1 MKPII
6 SIVGR
11 ANVGKSTLYNRLT
24 RSRDA
29 IVDDIAGV
37 TRDRLV
43 GEGRLGERAYW
54 VVDTGGYDGGGGSGL
69 QSLTRRQFEIAVE
82 DGDAVILVVDGRTGL
97 HVEDEEVVEL
107 LRGYDVPVYL
117 AVNKTEGMDPDVALA
132 DFHALGMSGS
142 MFAISAKQGSRVA
155 RMMEH
160 ILIQAVRDTEIVAD
174 AGTTADDID
183 VPKVAVLGKPNVG
196 KSTLVNRLLGESR
209 MIVSEQAGTTRDSVC
224 IPFMADG
231 DRYMLVDTAGVRR
244 RARVTDKLEKIS
256 IVKTLQNLEQA
267 HVIILVVD
275 ARDGITDQDATLAG
289 LVRQHGRSMTLV
301 VNKWDGLSAHE
312 KDRVRR
318 GISRAL
324 PFLDSVPVLF
334 ISALHGSGVGSVM
347 PSVKRVYKSAMANL
361 GTAKLNVVLRR
372 AVQAQPPP
380 RVGRHQIKLKYAHQG
395 GKNPPTVV
403 IHGNLLHKVPDSY
416 KRYLANSISKGFEL
430 SGTRVN
436 VWFRT
441 TDNPYADGTGSPRR
455 AH

>member
-1 MKPII
+1 MKPVI

-29 IVDDIAGV
+29 IVDDLAGV

-43 GEGRLGERAYW
+43 GEGRSGEQTYW
-54 VVDTGGYDGGGGSGL
+54 VIDTGGFDGGASSGL
-69 QSLTRRQFEIAVE
+69 WSLTRRQFEIAVE
-82 DGDAVILVVDGRTGL
+82 DGDAVILVVDGRAGL
-97 HVEDEEVVEL
+97 NVEDEEVVKH
-107 LRGYDVPVYL
+107 LRGYEVPVYV
-117 AVNKTEGMDPDVALA
+117 AVNKTEGMDPELALA

-142 MFAISAKQGSRVA
+142 MFAVSAKQGRGVA
-155 RMMEH
+155 GMMEH
-160 ILIQAVRDTEIVAD
+160 ILTQVACDAETEDDTGVPAED
-174 AGTTADDID
+174 HD

-224 IPFMADG
+224 IPFVADG
-231 DRYMLVDTAGVRR
+231 DRYLLVDTAGVRR

-256 IVKTLQNLEQA
+256 VLKTLQNLEQA

-275 ARDGITDQDATLAG
+275 ARDGITEQDATLAG

-301 VNKWDGLSAHE
+301 VNKWDGLSTHE
-312 KDRVRR
+312 KERVRR
-318 GISRAL
+318 GIKRAL
-324 PFLDSVPVLF
+324 PFLDAVPVLF

-347 PSVKRVYKSAMANL
+347 PSVKKAYNSAMANL

-372 AVQAQPPP
+372 AVEAQPPP

-416 KRYLANSISKGFEL
+416 RRYLANSISKGFEL
-430 SGTRVN
+430 TGTRVN

-441 TDNPYADGTGSPRR
+441 PDNPYTDGARR